1 MTARNTGAP
10 PVPAR
15 ALARHRACV
24 RSDARRPNPASSED
38 GTSSHGSVAARPIE
52 QQRETQGRPPFLRA
66 RSRYATCMSA
76 GLRVRGDA
84 RMLAPAKPH
93 IRRGWDLVSRIGCSK
108 SHQMAVRKLGALSI
122 SASALA
128 LHHTC
133 SECRASAAMRG
144 CSPRPKHASGENGTW
159 SHGLVASRPIEWQQ
173 ESSGRSPF
181 PRARLLCNV
190 HVRSGCNSQI
200 RVVMLEDLAVFCN
213 EFIHVSHSILMLCKV
228 QQI

>member
-52 QQRETQGRPPFLRA
+52 KQRETQGSPPFLRA

-108 SHQMAVRKLGALSI
+108 THRMAVI
-122 SASALA
+122 
-128 LHHTC
+128 
-133 SECRASAAMRG
+133 
-144 CSPRPKHASGENGTW
+144 
-159 SHGLVASRPIEWQQ
+159 
-173 ESSGRSPF
+173 SSGRSPF
-181 PRARLLCNV
+181 PRARSLCT
-190 HVRSGCNSQI
+190 
-200 RVVMLEDLAVFCN
+200 
-213 EFIHVSHSILMLCKV
+213 IHVLSAGRLQRCADARPGQSTHQARMGLGLTDWSHQHPSNGSKKARGALHFRARACYAMCMSGVDAILKSE
-228 QQI
+228 